1 MKAIKYLLF
10 GISLL
15 LAGILA
21 VLLTLAG
28 NSVACIIIAC
38 ICGAGGIF
46 MCVFGIKTPVYK
58 DAEFN
63 NFQIKNDAKKDNHKD
78 KNN

>member
-1 MKAIKYLLF
+1 MKANKYLLI

-46 MCVFGIKTPVYK
+46 MCVFGLIK
-58 DAEFN
+58 
-63 NFQIKNDAKKDNHKD
+63 
-78 KNN
+78 